1 MHTHAN
7 ERKSTLQAF
16 RAENAQ
22 LWRVLEAAAAARAG
36 RSGAPDAAHAPE
48 LAQSL
53 EAALRERGDLAARL
67 AASQACD
74 GISMHD

>member
-1 MHTHAN
+1 MT
-7 ERKSTLQAF
+7 TLQAF

-36 RSGAPDAAHAPE
+36 GSGASGAPHALAHAQ
-48 LAQSL
+48 AL

-67 AASQACD
+67 AASQACAEAALMKLLCE
-74 GISMHD
+74 IL